1 MRVYC
6 KPEHLHSFVQGVI
19 DATGTNKGV
28 DVLPMYG
35 PRDCIDHYCIR
46 IHNYKHNAVKEE
58 VTQAIHKVMDGW
70 VRREAYAY
78 CEFLGWNGLIGNC
91 DPIYLSDEGREMI
104 HDYIKDVG
112 IFHDGR

>member
-19 DATGTNKGV
+19 DAAGTTEGV
-28 DVLPMYG
+28 VILPMYG
-35 PRDCIDHYCIR
+35 PRDCIDHYCIW
-46 IHNYKHNAVKEE
+46 IHNHKLDAVKEK

-78 CEFLGWNGLIGNC
+78 WEFLGWNGLIGSA
-91 DPIYLSDEGREMI
+91 DPIHLSSDGHREMI

-112 IFHDGR
+112 IFD

>member
-19 DATGTNKGV
+19 NATGTTEGV

-35 PRDCIDHYCIR
+35 RRDCIDHYCIR
-46 IHNYKHNAVKEE
+46 IHNHKLHAVKEE
-58 VTQAIHKVMDGW
+58 VTQAIHKVMDCWCHG
-70 VRREAYAY
+70 EAYAY
-78 CEFLGWNGLIGNC
+78 WEFLVCNDLIGSA
-91 DPIYLSDEGREMI
+91 DPIEMI

-112 IFHDGR
+112 IIFHDGK